1 MAARHRD
8 APVLPRSSR
17 VTAAGASS
25 LRPCYVKAMVSLSAA
40 YDPSSQIT
48 LGHATAVMGP
58 GRSHG
63 PERLTV
69 LLAKTITG
77 TESVGA

>member
-1 MAARHRD
+1 
-8 APVLPRSSR
+8 
-17 VTAAGASS
+17 
-25 LRPCYVKAMVSLSAA
+25 MVSLSAA

>member
-8 APVLPRSSR
+8 APMLPRSSR

-25 LRPCYVKAMVSLSAA
+25 LRPCYIKAMVSLSAA

-48 LGHATAVMGP
+48 LGHATAVMGL
-58 GRSHG
+58 GCSHG
-63 PERLTV
+63 PEHLTV
-69 LLAKTITG
+69 LLTKTIKG
-77 TESVGA
+77 TESAGA